1 MCDSVPPGEQPP
13 PTMLVTVA
21 HPDDETFGCGSILAH
36 AAACGWRTVV
46 ACATRGEAGEATD
59 GSGLTG
65 HALAAIRE
73 RELRTAASQLGVE
86 RVLVF
91 DWHDSGLDGALPAGA
106 FVATTIDE
114 VAAVIA
120 EVIAEERP
128 RVVITLD
135 GSDGH
140 RDHVHVRDATL
151 RSLDLA
157 GADVERVY
165 LHCLPR
171 NLMQRWVE
179 ILVERDPDSNYLAL
193 GELGTP
199 DEVITTVVDTAEHL
213 ADREAAIAIH
223 ETETAPFAAMP
234 DDLRRRFL
242 VQEHLQRIR
251 PPWTGGDRETD
262 FLPAPVVPST

>member
-1 MCDSVPPGEQPP
+1 MRETVPPGEQPR

-36 AAACGWRTVV
+36 ASTRGWRTVV
-46 ACATRGEAGEATD
+46 VCATRGEAGEATD

-86 RVLVF
+86 RVVVF
-91 DWHDSGLDGALPAGA
+91 DWHDSGLDGAAPTGA
-106 FVATTIDE
+106 FVAAAIDE
-114 VAAVIA
+114 IGAAIAQVIDQ
-120 EVIAEERP
+120 ERP

-140 RDHVHVRDATL
+140 RDHIHVREATL

-157 GADVERVY
+157 DVETDVERVY

-171 NLMQRWVE
+171 TLMRRWVE
-179 ILVERDPDSNYLAL
+179 ILAERDPDSDYLAL

-199 DEVITTVVDTAEHL
+199 DDVITTIVDTTEHL
-213 ADREAAIAIH
+213 ADREAAISIH
-223 ETETAPFAAMP
+223 ETQTAPFEAMP

-262 FLPAPVVPST
+262 FLPDP